1 MKHRRP
7 VAFALAVA
15 LALASSSCGD
25 SARGGAVAPA
35 ERAKPTIG
43 MAFDVGGRDDA
54 SFNRSAYD
62 GLVMLARDSGGRVE
76 GDPDADFGDAL
87 DIRVLESKHGGADRE
102 QLLRSLAEEGRDLVI
117 AVGFLFADSIGSV
130 ASDYPG
136 THFVIIDGTV
146 PDLNASSS
154 VTCVDFA
161 EHEGSFLVGAY
172 AGLLAAEAGPDAR
185 VGFVGGMDTPMIR
198 RFLAGYTA
206 GAAFVNPA
214 LRAPGRVASAF
225 IARDASGFDDP
236 ARGAEMASMLLR
248 VNSKVIFHAAGA
260 SGRGVF
266 EAAGRFDAKAIG
278 VDSDQA
284 AILAS
289 SGSAADAQLSKL
301 IVTSMLK
308 RVDRAVYALGQE
320 LVAGVRIPGGYR
332 TFGLAEGGV
341 GYVADGLPSEVVT
354 VLSDLARRVTSGE
367 ISVPSNDQSLAD
379 FVAGLR

>member
-7 VAFALAVA
+7 AAFALAVA

-43 MAFDVGGRDDA
+43 MVFDVGGRDDA

-76 GDPDADFGDAL
+76 GDPDADFGDAI

-102 QLLRSLAEEGRDLVI
+102 QLLRSLAEDGRDLVI

-341 GYVADGLPSEVVT
+341 GYVADGLPSDAVT

-379 FVAGLR
+379 FISGLR